1 MSLPIKLAAAMAAVV
16 LCWAYSPIGIH
27 IGLQSY
33 SPGHLALL
41 RFLIASVFM
50 AVMALCI
57 GIGLPRLR
65 DVPWL
70 MLLGFFAVVL
80 HHVVLNMGQRW
91 VSPGASSVLAQT
103 APLFSTLIAA
113 LFLKESVSRWRWS
126 WVVVG
131 LAGVGVVIWADK
143 GVGEFRPEGLLLLLA
158 ALSWSIYFALQ
169 KHYCN
174 RYSPLT
180 IVCYIVWAGT
190 LMLCVYW
197 PGLTQEVLNAPARV
211 NGAVLILGLVPSAL
225 AYLLWGYVLSH
236 TQVSRSG
243 VVMYLIPPVA
253 MVMAALMLGSEVSS
267 GVLLGAAIILGS
279 VIAMSREGATPARS
293 MTCGSEFAGDAVRS
307 DAIASKPAPTKA
319 VQRP

>member
-1 MSLPIKLAAAMAAVV
+1 MSLSLKLVAAMAAVV

-27 IGLQSY
+27 IGLESY

-41 RFLIASVFM
+41 RFLIASAFM
-50 AVMALCI
+50 AVIALFA

-91 VSPGASSVLAQT
+91 VSPGAASVLAQT

-113 LFLKESVSRWRWS
+113 IFLKESVSRWRWL
-126 WVVVG
+126 WVSVG
-131 LAGVGVVIWADK
+131 LVGVVLVIWADK
-143 GVGEFRPEGLLLLLA
+143 GVGEFHPQGLLLLLA

-169 KHYCN
+169 KHYGN

-180 IVCYIVWAGT
+180 IVCYMVWVGT

-197 PGLTQEVLNAPARV
+197 PGLVDEMRNASAGG
-211 NGAVLILGLVPSAL
+211 NGAVLLLGLFPSAL
-225 AYLLWGYVLSH
+225 AYLLWGYVLAH
-236 TQVSRSG
+236 TEVSRSVG
-243 VVMYLIPPVA
+243 VMYLIPPVA
-253 MVMAALMLGSEVSS
+253 IVMAAVVLGSTVAA
-267 GVLLGAAIILGS
+267 GVVVGAAIVLGS
-279 VIAMSREGATPARS
+279 VIMMSRLKG
-293 MTCGSEFAGDAVRS
+293 
-307 DAIASKPAPTKA
+307 
-319 VQRP
+319 

>member
-1 MSLPIKLAAAMAAVV
+1 MLFLSAVV

-180 IVCYIVWAGT
+180 IVCYMVWAGT

-211 NGAVLILGLVPSAL
+211 NGAVLILGLFPSAL

-236 TQVSRSG
+236 TQVSRSV

>member
-1 MSLPIKLAAAMAAVV
+1 MSLSLKLVAAMAAVV

-27 IGLQSY
+27 IGLESY

-41 RFLIASVFM
+41 RFLIASAFM
-50 AVMALCI
+50 AVIALFA

-91 VSPGASSVLAQT
+91 VSPGAASVLAQT

-113 LFLKESVSRWRWS
+113 IFLKESVSRWRWL
-126 WVVVG
+126 WVSVG
-131 LAGVGVVIWADK
+131 LVGVVLVIWADK
-143 GVGEFRPEGLLLLLA
+143 GVGEFHPQGLLLLLA

-169 KHYCN
+169 KHYGN

-180 IVCYIVWAGT
+180 IVCYMIWAGT

-197 PGLTQEVLNAPARV
+197 PGLVDEMRNASAGV
-211 NGAVLILGLVPSAL
+211 NGAVLILGLFPSAL
-225 AYLLWGYVLSH
+225 AYLLWGYVLAH
-236 TQVSRSG
+236 TEVSRSVG
-243 VVMYLIPPVA
+243 VMYLIPPVA
-253 MVMAALMLGSEVSS
+253 MVMAAVVLGSAVTP
-267 GVLLGAAIILGS
+267 GVVLGAAIVVGS
-279 VIAMSREGATPARS
+279 VIVMSRLKG
-293 MTCGSEFAGDAVRS
+293 
-307 DAIASKPAPTKA
+307 
-319 VQRP
+319 

>member
-1 MSLPIKLAAAMAAVV
+1 MSLSLKLVAAMAAVV

-27 IGLQSY
+27 IGLESY

-41 RFLIASVFM
+41 RFLIASAFM
-50 AVMALCI
+50 AVIALFA

-91 VSPGASSVLAQT
+91 VSPGAASVLAQT

-113 LFLKESVSRWRWS
+113 IFLKESVSRWRWL
-126 WVVVG
+126 WVSVG
-131 LAGVGVVIWADK
+131 LVGVVLVIWADK
-143 GVGEFRPEGLLLLLA
+143 GVGEFHPQGLLLLLA

-169 KHYCN
+169 KHYGN

-180 IVCYIVWAGT
+180 IVCYMIWAGT

-197 PGLTQEVLNAPARV
+197 PGLVDEMRNASAGG
-211 NGAVLILGLVPSAL
+211 NGAVLILGLFPSAL
-225 AYLLWGYVLSH
+225 AYLLWGYVLAH
-236 TQVSRSG
+236 TEVSRSVG
-243 VVMYLIPPVA
+243 VMYLIPPVA
-253 MVMAALMLGSEVSS
+253 MVMAAVVLGSAVAP
-267 GVLLGAAIILGS
+267 GVVLGAAIVVGS
-279 VIAMSREGATPARS
+279 VIVMSRLKG
-293 MTCGSEFAGDAVRS
+293 
-307 DAIASKPAPTKA
+307 
-319 VQRP
+319 